1 MFSADCMK
9 SFFKEENLSDRRLRI
24 VEVEEN
30 ISHSNRKRKLS
41 EEGNLSFYF
50 KVF

>member
-1 MFSADCMK
+1 MFSADYMK

-30 ISHSNRKRKLS
+30 ISHSNKERKLS
-41 EEGNLSFYF
+41 EEGNLFFCF
-50 KVF
+50 KTF